1 MLDRFN
7 LSSAKPISTPMD
19 PGAKFSKEQCP
30 STPTQVAKM
39 QGIPYAEGIGSIL
52 WPVMISRPDCAFVVS
67 MLAQF
72 VQNPAKI
79 HWEAL
84 KHVMVYLGSTK
95 ALWLTFGG
103 GPLTKPIV
111 KGYCDANWA
120 GQPHQHLISGY
131 LFHLGLGAVSWSSKK
146 QYIIALSSTESEY
159 ITLAH
164 SVKEGVWLRYLIS
177 EILDTKPTTMGVN
190 CDNQGAIALTK
201 DNKFHQRSKH
211 IDIHYHYIR
220 EAVEDEQIKVSYI
233 PTDQNPADIFTKPLP
248 KTKF

>member
-7 LSSAKPISTPMD
+7 LSSAKPVSTPMD
-19 PGAKFSKEQCP
+19 LGAKFLKEQCP
-30 STPTQVAKM
+30 LTPRQVAKM
-39 QGIPYAEGIGSIL
+39 QGILYAEGIGSVL
-52 WPVMISRPDCAFVVS
+52 WPMIILRLDCTFAVS

-72 VQNPAKI
+72 MQNPAKI

-84 KHVMVYLGSTK
+84 KRVTVYLGSTK

-103 GPLTKPIV
+103 GPLAKPIM
-111 KGYCDANWA
+111 KGYCDADWA
-120 GQPHQHLISGY
+120 GQPHQHSILGY

-146 QYIIALSSTESEY
+146 QYIIALLSTKSEY
-159 ITLAH
+159 IVLAH

-201 DNKFHQRSKH
+201 DNKFHQRSISAIITFVRQWRRSK
-211 IDIHYHYIR
+211 
-220 EAVEDEQIKVSYI
+220 
-233 PTDQNPADIFTKPLP
+233 
-248 KTKF
+248 